1 MYSGVGKAL
10 TLIMVLKRDND
21 IEEVL
26 VSHRGEINEE
36 LMHLI
41 QDKAKAIRGSVR
53 LYLKSQ
59 TIDSE

>member
-1 MYSGVGKAL
+1 
-10 TLIMVLKRDND
+10 MVLKTDND

-41 QDKAKAIRGSVR
+41 QDKAKDIRGSVR
-53 LYLKSQ
+53 
-59 TIDSE
+59 